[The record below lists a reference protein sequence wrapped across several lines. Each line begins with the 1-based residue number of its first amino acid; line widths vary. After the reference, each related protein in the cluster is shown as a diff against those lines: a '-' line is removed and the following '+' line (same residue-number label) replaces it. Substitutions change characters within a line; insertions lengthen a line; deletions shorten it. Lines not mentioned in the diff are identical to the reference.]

1 MTVLIWI
8 AVGLLGGIGAVA
20 RFEFD
25 RWVTKRTDTAFP
37 TGTFAV
43 NITGATILGIISGAA
58 LPAPVALVAGTG
70 LIGAYTT
77 FSTWMYETYRLTEE
91 RQHRYAALNVVAS
104 VLAGI
109 AAAACGL
116 LIGERL

>member
-1 MTVLIWI
+1 MTALVWV
-8 AVGLLGGIGAVA
+8 AVALVGGIGSVA

-25 RWVTKRTDTAFP
+25 RWVTKRTNTSFP

-43 NITGATILGIISGAA
+43 NISGATILGIIGGAA
-58 LPAPVALVAGTG
+58 LPPPVALVAGTG

-91 RQHRYAALNVVAS
+91 GQRRHAALNIVAS
-104 VLAGI
+104 SVAGL

-116 LIGERL
+116 LIGEQL